1 MGLDLFQQA
10 KLGVEAIGA
19 AADRQPLE
27 LADQWQLGDI
37 IRAAPGHHRGVPG
50 HAFLRGGRGGE
61 AQVEVTFLGGELAQ
75 LAHGDTQA
83 QSLHST

>member
-19 AADRQPLE
+19 ATDRQPFE
-27 LADQWQLGDI
+27 LTDQRQLGHV
-37 IRAAPGHHRGVPG
+37 IRAAPGNHGGVSG
-50 HAFLRGGRGGE
+50 HAFLHSGRGGE